1 MAERREKNTLYERK
15 SKRKGRE
22 TNMLGNDQES
32 YRKLKKKKT
41 SFVRKQEETVEGGMG
56 RKKGNVKQKMSPL
69 LLGSRELQRAEQVT
83 GTKHL
88 GCRLSCGSGTMG
100 EGEPR

>member
-1 MAERREKNTLYERK
+1 
-15 SKRKGRE
+15 
-22 TNMLGNDQES
+22 MLGNDQES
-32 YRKLKKKKT
+32 YWKLKKKKTKKT
-41 SFVRKQEETVEGGMG
+41 SFVRKQEETVEAGMG
-56 RKKGNVKQKMSPL
+56 RKKGNVKENMSPL
-69 LLGSRELQRAEQVT
+69 FLGSRELQRAEELT